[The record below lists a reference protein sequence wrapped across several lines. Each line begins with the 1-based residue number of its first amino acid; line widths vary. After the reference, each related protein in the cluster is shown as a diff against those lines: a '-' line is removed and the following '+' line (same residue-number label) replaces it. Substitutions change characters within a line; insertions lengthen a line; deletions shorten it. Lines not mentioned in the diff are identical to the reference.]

1 MWIQRKITI
10 DKKQKGFHLITD
22 QVLNE
27 IPEINKIHIG
37 LLHLFIL
44 HTSASIT
51 LNENMDKTVR
61 DDFESYFDH
70 LVPEN
75 QPYFKHVYEGP
86 DDMPSHLKSS
96 ILGSSIFIPIS
107 NSCLQ
112 LGTWQGIY
120 LCEHRKHAPTRD
132 MILTIQGQKYAV
144 EKMSEK

>member
-1 MWIQRKITI
+1 MWVQRRITI

-61 DDFESYFDH
+61 DDFESYFNH

-120 LCEHRKHAPTRD
+120 LCEHRKHAPKRD
-132 MILTIQGQKYAV
+132 MILTIQG
-144 EKMSEK
+144 EK

>member
-1 MWIQRKITI
+1 MWVQRRITI

-120 LCEHRKHAPTRD
+120 LCEHRKHAPKRD
-132 MILTIQGQKYAV
+132 MILTIQG
-144 EKMSEK
+144 EK